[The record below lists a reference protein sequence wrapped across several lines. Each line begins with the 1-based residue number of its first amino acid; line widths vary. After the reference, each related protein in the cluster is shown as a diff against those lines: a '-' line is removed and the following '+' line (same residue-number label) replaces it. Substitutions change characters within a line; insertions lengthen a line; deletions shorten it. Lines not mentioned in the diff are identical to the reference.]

1 VLLLRTDGEA
11 RWRYEHGPR
20 RDVIEDW
27 DETERSWRTYEYE
40 SSEDWEGETVDT
52 YRELS

>member
-1 VLLLRTDGEA
+1 MLRTDGEA

-27 DETERSWRTYEYE
+27 DEVERSWRRYAYE
-40 SSEDWEGETVDT
+40 STEDWEGEAVDT